1 MCYPAIFVPKVEHV
15 ELSKDVDHASCFDLL
30 CLSFLDKLLEVNDD
44 GFFLD

>member
-15 ELSKDVDHASCFDLL
+15 ELSKDVNHASCFDLL
-30 CLSFLDKLLEVNDD
+30 LLTFLDQLLEVTDD